1 MAEHL
6 TKEKKTRQKWNTEMM
21 DSMTQMLKIQVGL
34 SAVLAKILSM
44 YTTAF
49 YLAKKHN
56 QMN

>member
-6 TKEKKTRQKWNTEMM
+6 AKEKKTRQKWSTEMM

-49 YLAKKHN
+49 YLAKNIIK
-56 QMN
+56 